1 MSIVFIILS
10 WLLVLL
16 LIVFFIIT
24 LLEEKELKNYDNKL
38 KCMPITLFLVL
49 IIILISFCLLVNITC
64 DFSRE
69 RKIRKDLE
77 KKQPIEYFEN
87 IPDTL
92 ASLWKINKYTN
103 EKELIFSITKN

>member
-1 MSIVFIILS
+1 MFIVFIILS

-38 KCMPITLFLVL
+38 KYMQITLFL
-49 IIILISFCLLVNITC
+49 ILICLLVNITC

-77 KKQPIEYFEN
+77 KKQTIEYFEN

-92 ASLWKINKYTN
+92 VSLWKINKYA

>member
-24 LLEEKELKNYDNKL
+24 LLEEKELKNI
-38 KCMPITLFLVL
+38 PITLFL
-49 IIILISFCLLVNITC
+49 ILILVSFCLLVNITC

-77 KKQPIEYFEN
+77 KKQTIEYFEN

-92 ASLWKINKYTN
+92 VSLWKINKYTN

>member
-10 WLLVLL
+10 WFLVLL

-24 LLEEKELKNYDNKL
+24 LLEEKKELKNYDNKL
-38 KCMPITLFLVL
+38 KYIPITLYL
-49 IIILISFCLLVNITC
+49 ILILISFCLLLNITC
-64 DFSRE
+64 DFSIE

-77 KKQPIEYFEN
+77 KKQTIEYFEN

-92 ASLWKINKYTN
+92 ASLWKINKYTK

>member
-16 LIVFFIIT
+16 LIVFFIIN

-38 KCMPITLFLVL
+38 KYMPITLYL
-49 IIILISFCLLVNITC
+49 ILILISFCLLVNITC

-77 KKQPIEYFEN
+77 KKQTIEYFEN

>member
-16 LIVFFIIT
+16 LIVFFIIN

-38 KCMPITLFLVL
+38 KYMPITLYL
-49 IIILISFCLLVNITC
+49 ILILISFCLLVNITC

-77 KKQPIEYFEN
+77 KKQTIEYFEN

-92 ASLWKINKYTN
+92 VSLWKINKYTN

>member
-16 LIVFFIIT
+16 IIVFFIIT
-24 LLEEKELKNYDNKL
+24 LLEEKELKYI
-38 KCMPITLFLVL
+38 PITLYLTL
-49 IIILISFCLLVNITC
+49 TLISFCLLVNITC

-77 KKQPIEYFEN
+77 KKQTIEYFEN

-103 EKELIFSITKN
+103 KKELIFSITKN